1 MESEFFD
8 RSYVELFL
16 VKRDHGPETAV
27 ALFNYSE
34 EFIFSYSE
42 LRSAATLLSNGWSL
56 ERIRHHAVE
65 EGCAAMPEEITE
77 SAEAL
82 HSFQS
87 GEWEIQK
94 NKQRFHTDL
103 AYAARQLYNSHA
115 FILPT
120 EIRNAAQYL
129 TLGGSPNHV
138 PALAMPGS
146 PSTGSAHP
154 AAFAVICN

>member
-1 MESEFFD
+1 
-8 RSYVELFL
+8 
-16 VKRDHGPETAV
+16 
-27 ALFNYSE
+27 
-34 EFIFSYSE
+34 
-42 LRSAATLLSNGWSL
+42 
-56 ERIRHHAVE
+56 
-65 EGCAAMPEEITE
+65 MPEEITE

-138 PALAMPGS
+138 PALAMVGFLLES
-146 PSTGSAHP
+146 KDGDNALLAVNYMNDGGDVVNAHDASLGVLP
-154 AAFAVICN
+154 PEALTLQHLL